1 MTANISPAAIARNM
15 TAMRLSKQR
24 VVEVRRAAEPRAAS
38 VNECSGNNDVLN
50 ALCMSLSRSGIERT
64 HFRVLD
70 S

>member
-1 MTANISPAAIARNM
+1 
-15 TAMRLSKQR
+15 
-24 VVEVRRAAEPRAAS
+24 
-38 VNECSGNNDVLN
+38 VNECSGDNDVLN